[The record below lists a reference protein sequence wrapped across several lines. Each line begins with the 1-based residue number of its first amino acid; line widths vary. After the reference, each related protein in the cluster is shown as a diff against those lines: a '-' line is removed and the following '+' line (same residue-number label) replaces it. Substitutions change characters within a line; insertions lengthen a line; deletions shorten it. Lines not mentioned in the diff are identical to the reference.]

1 MNVIKSGKME
11 NKTKNK
17 VSESVRFL
25 QISLVCYW
33 LSVVLLVVGIQI
45 IILFY
50 EHKKDDSWLRDLF
63 VPIIVPILALAA
75 FFVGVYYS
83 IRDKQTLKKERI
95 EQLKELSKNN

>member
-1 MNVIKSGKME
+1 ME

-33 LSVVLLVVGIQI
+33 LSVVLLVVGIRI
-45 IILFY
+45 MLLY
-50 EHKKDDSWLRDLF
+50 EHKTDDSWLQNLF

-75 FFVGVYYS
+75 FFVGLYNS
-83 IRDKQTLKKERI
+83 IRDEQTLKKERI

>member
-1 MNVIKSGKME
+1 ME

-33 LSVVLLVVGIQI
+33 LSVVLLVVGIRI
-45 IILFY
+45 MILY
-50 EHKKDDSWLRDLF
+50 EYKTNVSWLLDLF

-83 IRDKQTLKKERI
+83 IRDKQTQKKERI

>member
-1 MNVIKSGKME
+1 LNVIKSGKME

-33 LSVVLLVVGIQI
+33 LSVVLLVVGIRI
-45 IILFY
+45 MILY
-50 EHKKDDSWLRDLF
+50 EYKTNVSWLLDLF

-83 IRDKQTLKKERI
+83 IRDKQTQKKKE
-95 EQLKELSKNN
+95 LNN

>member
-1 MNVIKSGKME
+1 ME

-33 LSVVLLVVGIQI
+33 LSVVLLVVGIRI
-45 IILFY
+45 MILY
-50 EHKKDDSWLRDLF
+50 EHKPNVSWLRDLF

-83 IRDKQTLKKERI
+83 IRDKQTKKKKE
-95 EQLKELSKNN
+95 LNN

>member
-33 LSVVLLVVGIQI
+33 LTVVLLVVGILI
-45 IILFY
+45 MLLY
-50 EHKKDDSWLRDLF
+50 EHKTDDSWLQNLF
-63 VPIIVPILALAA
+63 VPIILPILALAA
-75 FFVGVYYS
+75 FFVGLYNS
-83 IRDKQTLKKERI
+83 IRDEQTLKKR
-95 EQLKELSKNN
+95 KN

>member
-33 LSVVLLVVGIQI
+33 LSVVLLVVGIRI
-45 IILFY
+45 IMLLFK
-50 EHKKDDSWLRDLF
+50 HKTDVSWLLDLF

-75 FFVGVYYS
+75 FFVGLYYS
-83 IRDKQTLKKERI
+83 IRDEQTLKKERI
-95 EQLKELSKNN
+95 EKLKELSKNN

>member
-1 MNVIKSGKME
+1 ME

-33 LSVVLLVVGIQI
+33 LSVVLLLVGIRI
-45 IILFY
+45 MLLY

>member
-33 LSVVLLVVGIQI
+33 LSVVLLVVGIRI
-45 IILFY
+45 MLLY
-50 EHKKDDSWLRDLF
+50 EHKTDDSWLQNLFDLYGW
-63 VPIIVPILALAA
+63 I
-75 FFVGVYYS
+75 
-83 IRDKQTLKKERI
+83 
-95 EQLKELSKNN
+95 

>member
-1 MNVIKSGKME
+1 ME

-33 LSVVLLVVGIQI
+33 LSVVLLVVGIRI
-45 IILFY
+45 MILY
-50 EHKKDDSWLRDLF
+50 EYKTNVSWLLDLF

-83 IRDKQTLKKERI
+83 IRDKQTQKKERI
-95 EQLKELSKNN
+95 EQLKELSKNH

>member
-1 MNVIKSGKME
+1 ME

-33 LSVVLLVVGIQI
+33 LTVVLLVVGILI
-45 IILFY
+45 MLLY
-50 EHKKDDSWLRDLF
+50 EHKTDDSWLQNLF
-63 VPIIVPILALAA
+63 VPIILPILALAA
-75 FFVGVYYS
+75 FFVGLYNS
-83 IRDKQTLKKERI
+83 IRDEQTLKKERI

>member
-33 LSVVLLVVGIQI
+33 LSVVLLVVGIHI
-45 IILFY
+45 IVL
-50 EHKKDDSWLRDLF
+50 EHKTDVSWLRDLF
-63 VPIIVPILALAA
+63 VLIIVPILALAA

>member
-33 LSVVLLVVGIQI
+33 LSVVLLVVGIRI
-45 IILFY
+45 MILY
-50 EHKKDDSWLRDLF
+50 EYKTNVSWLLDLF

>member
-1 MNVIKSGKME
+1 ME
-11 NKTKNK
+11 NNTKNK

-33 LSVVLLVVGIQI
+33 LSVVLLVVGIRI
-45 IILFY
+45 MILY
-50 EHKKDDSWLRDLF
+50 EYKTNVSWLLDLF

>member
-1 MNVIKSGKME
+1 ME

-33 LSVVLLVVGIQI
+33 LSVVLLVVGIRI
-45 IILFY
+45 MLLY
-50 EHKKDDSWLRDLF
+50 EHKTDDSWLRDLF

-75 FFVGVYYS
+75 FVGVYYS

>member
-1 MNVIKSGKME
+1 MK

-33 LSVVLLVVGIQI
+33 LSVVLLVVGIR
-45 IILFY
+45 IILLY
-50 EHKKDDSWLRDLF
+50 EHKTDDSWLQNLF

-75 FFVGVYYS
+75 FFVCLYYS
-83 IRDKQTLKKERI
+83 IRDEQTLKKERI
-95 EQLKELSKNN
+95 EKLKELSKNN

>member
-1 MNVIKSGKME
+1 ME

-33 LSVVLLVVGIQI
+33 LSVVLLVVGIRI
-45 IILFY
+45 IMLLY
-50 EHKKDDSWLRDLF
+50 KHKTDVCWSLDLF

-75 FFVGVYYS
+75 FFVGLYYS
-83 IRDKQTLKKERI
+83 IRDEQTLKKERI
-95 EQLKELSKNN
+95 EKLKELSKNN

>member
-1 MNVIKSGKME
+1 ME

-17 VSESVRFL
+17 VGESVRFL

-33 LSVVLLVVGIQI
+33 LSVVLLVVGIRI
-45 IILFY
+45 MILY
-50 EHKKDDSWLRDLF
+50 ELMILYEQKTEVSWLRDLF

-95 EQLKELSKNN
+95 EQLKELSKNH

>member
-33 LSVVLLVVGIQI
+33 LSVVLLVVGIRI
-45 IILFY
+45 MILY
-50 EHKKDDSWLRDLF
+50 EYKTNVSWLLDLF

-83 IRDKQTLKKERI
+83 IRDKQTQKKKE
-95 EQLKELSKNN
+95 LNN

>member
-1 MNVIKSGKME
+1 ME

-33 LSVVLLVVGIQI
+33 LSVVLLVVGIRI
-45 IILFY
+45 MILY
-50 EHKKDDSWLRDLF
+50 EYKTNVSWLLDLF

>member
-1 MNVIKSGKME
+1 ME

-25 QISLVCYW
+25 QINLVCYW
-33 LSVVLLVVGIQI
+33 LSVVLLVVGIRI
-45 IILFY
+45 MILY
-50 EHKKDDSWLRDLF
+50 EYKTNVSWLLDLF

-83 IRDKQTLKKERI
+83 IRDKQTQKKERI
-95 EQLKELSKNN
+95 EQLKELSKNH

>member
-1 MNVIKSGKME
+1 ME

-63 VPIIVPILALAA
+63 VPIIVPTLALAA

>member
-1 MNVIKSGKME
+1 ME
-11 NKTKNK
+11 NNTKNK

-33 LSVVLLVVGIQI
+33 LSVVLLVVGIRI
-45 IILFY
+45 MILY
-50 EHKKDDSWLRDLF
+50 EYKTNVSWLLDLF

-83 IRDKQTLKKERI
+83 IRDKQTQKKERI
-95 EQLKELSKNN
+95 EQLKELSKNH

>member
-1 MNVIKSGKME
+1 ME

-33 LSVVLLVVGIQI
+33 LSVVLLVVGIRI
-45 IILFY
+45 MIMY
-50 EHKKDDSWLRDLF
+50 EYKTNVSWLLNLF

-83 IRDKQTLKKERI
+83 IRDKQTQKKERI
-95 EQLKELSKNN
+95 EQLKELSKNH

>member
-1 MNVIKSGKME
+1 ME
-11 NKTKNK
+11 NKTKKK

-33 LSVVLLVVGIQI
+33 LSVVLLVVGIRI
-45 IILFY
+45 MILY
-50 EHKKDDSWLRDLF
+50 EYKTNVSWLLDLF

-83 IRDKQTLKKERI
+83 IRDKQTQKKKE
-95 EQLKELSKNN
+95 LNN

>member
-1 MNVIKSGKME
+1 MK

-33 LSVVLLVVGIQI
+33 LSVVLLVVGIRI
-45 IILFY
+45 MLLY
-50 EHKKDDSWLRDLF
+50 EHKTDDSWLQNLF

-75 FFVGVYYS
+75 FFVGLYNS
-83 IRDKQTLKKERI
+83 IRDEQTLKKERI

>member
-1 MNVIKSGKME
+1 ME

-33 LSVVLLVVGIQI
+33 LSVVLLVVGIRI
-45 IILFY
+45 MILY
-50 EHKKDDSWLRDLF
+50 EYKTNVSWLLDLF

-83 IRDKQTLKKERI
+83 IRDKQTQKKERI
-95 EQLKELSKNN
+95 EQLKELSKDH

>member
-1 MNVIKSGKME
+1 ME

-33 LSVVLLVVGIQI
+33 LSVVLLVVGIRI
-45 IILFY
+45 MILY
-50 EHKKDDSWLRDLF
+50 EYKTNVSWLLDLF

-75 FFVGVYYS
+75 FFVAVYYS
-83 IRDKQTLKKERI
+83 IRDKQTQKKERI
-95 EQLKELSKNN
+95 EQLKELSKNH

>member
-1 MNVIKSGKME
+1 ME

-33 LSVVLLVVGIQI
+33 LSVVLLVVGIRI
-45 IILFY
+45 MILY
-50 EHKKDDSWLRDLF
+50 EHKPNVSWLRDLF

-83 IRDKQTLKKERI
+83 IRDKQTQKKERI
-95 EQLKELSKNN
+95 EQLNNTLLILT

>member
-33 LSVVLLVVGIQI
+33 LSVVLLVVGIRI
-45 IILFY
+45 IMLLY
-50 EHKKDDSWLRDLF
+50 KHKTDVSWLLDLF

-95 EQLKELSKNN
+95 EQLKELSKNH

>member
-1 MNVIKSGKME
+1 ME

-33 LSVVLLVVGIQI
+33 LSVVLLVVGIRI
-45 IILFY
+45 MILY
-50 EHKKDDSWLRDLF
+50 EYKTNVSWLLDLF

-83 IRDKQTLKKERI
+83 IRDKQTKKKERI
-95 EQLKELSKNN
+95 EQLKELSKNH

>member
-1 MNVIKSGKME
+1 ME

-33 LSVVLLVVGIQI
+33 LSVVLLVVGICI
-45 IILFY
+45 MLLY
-50 EHKKDDSWLRDLF
+50 EHKTDDSWLQNLF

-75 FFVGVYYS
+75 FFVGLYNS
-83 IRDKQTLKKERI
+83 IRDEQTLKKERI

>member
-33 LSVVLLVVGIQI
+33 LSVVLLVVGIRI
-45 IILFY
+45 MLLY
-50 EHKKDDSWLRDLF
+50 EHKTDDSWLQNLF

-75 FFVGVYYS
+75 FFVGLYNS

>member
-33 LSVVLLVVGIQI
+33 LSVVLLVVGIRI
-45 IILFY
+45 MILY
-50 EHKKDDSWLRDLF
+50 EYKTNVSWLLNLF

-83 IRDKQTLKKERI
+83 IRDKQTQKKERI
-95 EQLKELSKNN
+95 EQLKELSKNH

>member
-1 MNVIKSGKME
+1 ME

-33 LSVVLLVVGIQI
+33 LSVVLLVVDIRI
-45 IILFY
+45 MLLY
-50 EHKKDDSWLRDLF
+50 EHKTDDSWLQNLF

-75 FFVGVYYS
+75 FFVGLYNS
-83 IRDKQTLKKERI
+83 IRDEQTLKKERI

>member
-33 LSVVLLVVGIQI
+33 LTVVLLVVGILI
-45 IILFY
+45 MLLY
-50 EHKKDDSWLRDLF
+50 EHKTDDSWLQNLF
-63 VPIIVPILALAA
+63 VPIILPILALAA
-75 FFVGVYYS
+75 FFVGLYNS
-83 IRDKQTLKKERI
+83 IRDEQTLKKK
-95 EQLKELSKNN
+95 KELNN